1 MDFNATLKSK
11 KAGVLTFEADV
22 DIKLPSYL
30 KNADTGLYHA
40 NITILDPRGITK
52 DLENFSLAFNAISQY
67 DAGEFI
73 EFILEWCFKNEVPF
87 RHQKYFVGKEHTR
100 MLFLYLKHRKCF
112 ISGDRGDVAHYDPV
126 GMGQNREKIDH
137 SKNVLCV

>member
-11 KAGVLTFEADV
+11 KAGVLTFEADI

-30 KNADTGLYHA
+30 KNETTGLYQA

-52 DLENFSLAFNAISQY
+52 DQRGYIYGLFKDVSEYTGYPPEIVKDFLKGGFITEKRTDLENFSLAFNAISQY

-87 RHQKYFVGKEHTR
+87 RHQKYFVDSDHT
-100 MLFLYLKHRKCF
+100 
-112 ISGDRGDVAHYDPV
+112 
-126 GMGQNREKIDH
+126 
-137 SKNVLCV
+137 